1 MILRVGR
8 IGRAHGLKGEV
19 LVTLTTDLVAERT
32 APGAV
37 FLLSGQRS
45 DLPDALEVAKASPHQ
60 QDKWRIKFLG
70 VDDRDGAD
78 RLRNVELSAES
89 VSDSEGVFVHQL
101 VGKNVVEADGTDR
114 GEVLSLISNPA
125 SDLLELDSGHLVPM
139 AFYVSHDDQTIT
151 VDVPEGLWEL

>member
-19 LVTLTTDLVAERT
+19 LVTLTTDLTAERT

-37 FLLSGQRS
+37 FLLSGERS
-45 DLPDALEVAKASPHQ
+45 DLPETLVVAKAHPQQ
-60 QDKWRIKFLG
+60 QDKWRIKFEG
-70 VDDRDGAD
+70 VDDRNAAD
-78 RLRNVELSAES
+78 RLRNLDLSAES
-89 VSDSEGVFVHQL
+89 ISDTEDVFVHEL
-101 VGKNVVEADGTDR
+101 VGKNVVEADGASR

-139 AFYVSHDDQTIT
+139 AFYVSHDDET
-151 VDVPEGLWEL
+151 VTVEVPDGLWDL